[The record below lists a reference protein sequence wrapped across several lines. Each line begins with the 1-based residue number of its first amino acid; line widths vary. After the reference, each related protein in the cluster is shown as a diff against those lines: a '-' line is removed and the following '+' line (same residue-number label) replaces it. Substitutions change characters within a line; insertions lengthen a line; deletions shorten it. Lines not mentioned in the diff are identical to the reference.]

1 VRSGFA
7 RAAQQNNMTVG
18 LAKLTNEA
26 LLARLDEVAK
36 LRIEVFRGWPHLYK
50 ANLAYERQYLP
61 RYAETKTGTVIIAET
76 VDRIVGVATGMGLD
90 EEDDFVQEP
99 FVKAGLD
106 LKSIFYFGE
115 SVLLP
120 DYRQIGLGT
129 QFIAMR
135 EAAAKAHGYAMTAFC
150 ALERPVDYVPLDGF
164 WTRRGYEK
172 RTDLTAAF
180 SWRDIG
186 ERKDSEKPVGFWFK
200 TL

>member
-1 VRSGFA
+1 
-7 RAAQQNNMTVG
+7 MTVG

-76 VDRIVGVATGMGLD
+76 VDRIVGVATGMG
-90 EEDDFVQEP
+90 
-99 FVKAGLD
+99 
-106 LKSIFYFGE
+106 
-115 SVLLP
+115 
-120 DYRQIGLGT
+120 T

-150 ALERPVDYVPLDGF
+150 ALERPVDHPARPKDYVPLDGF